1 MISYKNLILV
11 QRDNVG
17 MEKVLNK
24 KGMWFNDEE
33 KPFQY
38 KSNEDKVVMVFPTS
52 MSAGLEHVET
62 LPTAEP
68 IGHIVLLCNGTN
80 VMIRNINLPDGGTRK
95 DHLKT
100 FRECLVATILKVVD
114 RSKINE
120 CKFTL
125 HLSKVVLGDIVLKE
139 TLRQLCMY
147 TGGSNTYVFKTENLY
162 PIYLEPRKLF
172 PESSTNPFAST
183 SNPFMS
189 YRPKHLFEA

>member
-1 MISYKNLILV
+1 
-11 QRDNVG
+11 
-17 MEKVLNK
+17 MEKVLSQK
-24 KGMWFNDEE
+24 RMWFNDEA

-38 KSNEDKVVMVFPTS
+38 KSNEDKIVMVFPTS
-52 MSAGLEHVET
+52 ISTDLEHVGT
-62 LPTAEP
+62 LPAAEP
-68 IGHIVLLCNGTN
+68 TGHLVLLCNGTN
-80 VMIRNINLPDGGTRK
+80 VMVRNINFLDGGTRK

-147 TGGSNTYVFKTENLY
+147 VEGSNTYVFKTENLY

-172 PESSTNPFAST
+172 PEDKSNLNPFAL
-183 SNPFMS
+183 